1 MPLNPASIQ
10 ALTPNASPYK
20 VADGKGLY
28 LLVTPAGKK
37 YWRLKYRWAGKESTL
52 SCGVYPEVDL
62 ESARERRET
71 ARKLLANGINP
82 SEQAKQDRAAERDEQ
97 ARQLVA
103 MRFSLDSDG
112 ALSFRLGVRSFA
124 LSPSE
129 TSQLRTFLNATCAVI
144 PKVTYAPD

>member
-1 MPLNPASIQ
+1 MPLNASSIQ

-20 VADGKGLY
+20 VAGGKGLY

-52 SCGVYPEVDL
+52 SCGIYPEISL
-62 ESARERRET
+62 ETARERRDA
-71 ARKLLANGINP
+71 ARKLLTNGINP
-82 SEQAKQDRAAERDEQ
+82 SEQARQDRAAQRDEQ
-97 ARQLVA
+97 ARQLAA

-112 ALSFRLGVRSFA
+112 ALSFRLGSRTLA

-129 TSQLRTFLNATCAVI
+129 TSELRTFLEATRAVT
-144 PKVTYAPD
+144 PKVNLCP